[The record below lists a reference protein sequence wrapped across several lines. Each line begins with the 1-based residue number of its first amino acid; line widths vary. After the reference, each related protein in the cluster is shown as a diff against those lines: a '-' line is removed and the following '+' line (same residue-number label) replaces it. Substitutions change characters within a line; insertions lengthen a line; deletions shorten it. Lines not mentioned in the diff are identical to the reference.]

1 MRTEGDFGRE
11 KRNPPGRPSLL
22 GKCFSDSEAERVPV
36 FPSNRRIQQDVLC
49 QLSVLSNT
57 LAENTPTTWT
67 TPRAT
72 LCMVHSKDY
81 LMDYPLLL
89 GEKLFDHPHTP
100 TNKNLLA
107 FTITIG
113 RHLGSYNLWAY
124 SSLVMLSKLLKKS
137 NNWVYLDAR
146 T

>member
-1 MRTEGDFGRE
+1 MEGRKGTHLEDPLFLENVFRIRRPKGYLSFQVIDVYN
-11 KRNPPGRPSLL
+11 KTSYVNLPSSLTPWQKIPLLPGLPHGLPYAWS
-22 GKCFSDSEAERVPV
+22 
-36 FPSNRRIQQDVLC
+36 
-49 QLSVLSNT
+49 
-57 LAENTPTTWT
+57 
-67 TPRAT
+67 TPRTT
-72 LCMVHSKDY
+72 LWIT
-81 LMDYPLLL
+81 PLLL
-89 GEKLFDHPHTP
+89 GEKLFEHPRTP

-113 RHLGSYNLWAY
+113 RHLGSNNLWAY